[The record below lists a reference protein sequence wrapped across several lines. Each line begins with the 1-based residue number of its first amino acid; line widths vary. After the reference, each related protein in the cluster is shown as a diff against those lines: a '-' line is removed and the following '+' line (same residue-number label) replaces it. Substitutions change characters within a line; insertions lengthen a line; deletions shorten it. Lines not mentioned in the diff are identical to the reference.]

1 MIDNEKRKSSKK
13 ILTNEEI
20 KSTLENAEDDLTL
33 HEIGSLYGITRM
45 RVCQINHI
53 ALKKLG
59 LELQK
64 KAEFQEP
71 ISIRKKQ
78 KTDNSEIKNENSPVK

>member
-1 MIDNEKRKSSKK
+1 MIDNEKKKSSKK

-64 KAEFQEP
+64 NADFQEP

-78 KTDNSEIKNENSPVK
+78 KSESKNEKTPAE